1 MAAHLLEL
9 TIASVAKPIFKGAVR
24 SVTLP
29 AAEGDVTIMANHEA
43 FVTILKAGKIV
54 VRKENG
60 TNEEFPIEH
69 GALEVADNHATVLL

>member
-1 MAAHLLEL
+1 MNAHLLTL

-29 AAEGDVTIMANHEA
+29 GAEGDVTIMANHEA
-43 FVTILKAGKIV
+43 FVTILKAGKII
-54 VRKENG
+54 VREEDG
-60 TNEEFPIEH
+60 SLQEFPIEH

>member
-9 TIASVAKPIFKGAVR
+9 MIASVAAPLFKGSVR

-29 AAEGDVTIMANHEA
+29 GAEGDLTLMANHEA
-43 FVTILKAGKIV
+43 FVTTLRAGTIIV
-54 VRKENG
+54 RDEEGNVS
-60 TNEEFPIEH
+60 EFPIEH